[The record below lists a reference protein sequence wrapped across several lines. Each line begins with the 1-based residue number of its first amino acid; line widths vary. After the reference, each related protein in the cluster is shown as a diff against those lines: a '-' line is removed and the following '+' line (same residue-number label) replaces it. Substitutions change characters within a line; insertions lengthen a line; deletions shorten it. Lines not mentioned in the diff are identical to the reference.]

1 MSDRVAYLP
10 SKRTKIPIRE
20 NLVDIQIL
28 NWKSYQQKIECN
40 IKFLWALWKNSD

>member
-1 MSDRVAYLP
+1 MPDRMAYLP

-28 NWKSYQQKIECN
+28 NRKSYQQKIESN
-40 IKFLWALWKNSD
+40 IKFLCTLWKNSD